1 MLITTKKLFLYN
13 LILSIGLIY
22 GFMLN
27 DLDQSNIN
35 LQEGFLNFDKL
46 NHNFS
51 IGMGM
56 QSNSLGSTSYY
67 SIGNN
72 LSYDIS
78 EKLTFSGNFNLIT
91 SSIGSSQFYN
101 SINQPKLNY
110 DLGLQY
116 KINDNSQFQIRI
128 IKNSSHFLN
137 TNF

>member
-13 LILSIGLIY
+13 LILSIRLIY
-22 GFMLN
+22 GFTLN

-56 QSNSLGSTSYY
+56 QSNNLGSMSYY

-78 EKLTFSGNFNLIT
+78 EKFTFSGNFNLIT

-101 SINQPKLNY
+101 SINQPKINY
-110 DLGLQY
+110 DLGLKY

>member
-1 MLITTKKLFLYN
+1 MINTTKKLILYN
-13 LILSIGLIY
+13 LILSVGFIY
-22 GFMLN
+22 TFTLN
-27 DLDQSNIN
+27 DLGQSNIN
-35 LQEGFLNFDKL
+35 LSKDFLNLNKL

-56 QSNSLGSTSYY
+56 QSNSLGNMSYY

-101 SINQPKLNY
+101 SMNQPELNY
-110 DLGLQY
+110 DLGLRY
-116 KINDNSQFQIRI
+116 NINDNSQFEVRI
-128 IKNSSHFLN
+128 IRSSNHFPNS
-137 TNF
+137 NF